1 MAGWIRRAPRFVVL
15 PLLLIVAGLL
25 PPGPPSRAVASA
37 PAPVVADEDVH
48 EIFVDSGRDEE
59 VWAPPTPP
67 TTAEHIRPTP
77 TPAIATWR
85 AGGTFVP
92 ILLYHYIRYPIP
104 GDPQGFG
111 LSVTP
116 PMFHQQMQYLAAN
129 GYHVLSLHDAVQA
142 VLGTE
147 RLPSRPVVLT
157 FDDGYEDFF
166 TAAVPELRQWGFTAT
181 SFVITGRVGSPS
193 YMSWFEIQAADAM
206 GFTIGA
212 HTVHHV
218 MLASLAPAQA
228 RWEMQQSRDTLAAVL
243 GHPILDFAYPYGS
256 FNSYD
261 MAAAKDLGFEC
272 AVATVGSPWHWRDE
286 LFYMNRLRIGG
297 GFAMYDFA
305 RWLGGPPYRPGVTAR
320 RPRPPPPPPPPPPT
334 PTPTATA
341 PIPTPTPAIGP
352 VPTPTPTAT
361 P

>member
-1 MAGWIRRAPRFVVL
+1 MAGWVRRAPRFLVL
-15 PLLLIVAGLL
+15 PLVLIMAGLL
-25 PPGPPSRAVASA
+25 PPGPPVRLVASA
-37 PAPVVADEDVH
+37 PAAVSADEDVRDL
-48 EIFVDSGRDEE
+48 FVDSGRDDQTTW
-59 VWAPPTPP
+59 VPPAPSTTGELIRPSPTPSVL
-67 TTAEHIRPTP
+67 
-77 TPAIATWR
+77 TWR

-104 GDPQGFG
+104 GDRQGFG

-142 VLGTE
+142 VLGIE

-181 SFVITGRVGSPS
+181 SFVITGRVGWTS
-193 YMSWFEIQAADAM
+193 YMTWSEIQAADAM

-261 MAAAKDLGFEC
+261 IAVAKDLGFEC

-305 RWLGGPPYRPGVTAR
+305 RWLGGPPYRPGVTAT
-320 RPRPPPPPPPPPPT
+320 PPT
-334 PTPTATA
+334 PTPAPTVTPTPVPPLTRPSPTAT
-341 PIPTPTPAIGP
+341 PTPTP
-352 VPTPTPTAT
+352 
-361 P
+361 

>member
-1 MAGWIRRAPRFVVL
+1 MAGWVRRAPRFLVL
-15 PLLLIVAGLL
+15 PLVLILAGLL
-25 PPGPPSRAVASA
+25 PPGPPVRPVASA
-37 PAPVVADEDVH
+37 PAAVFADEDVRDL
-48 EIFVDSGRDEE
+48 FVDSGRDDQTPP
-59 VWAPPTPP
+59 VPPAPSTTGERAQPSPTPLSV
-67 TTAEHIRPTP
+67 
-77 TPAIATWR
+77 TWR
-85 AGGTFVP
+85 AGGTFIP
-92 ILLYHYIRYPIP
+92 ILLYHYIRYSIP
-104 GDPQGFG
+104 GDRQGFG

-142 VLGTE
+142 VLGTG

-181 SFVITGRVGSPS
+181 SFVITGRVGWTS
-193 YMSWFEIQAADAM
+193 YMTWSEIQAADAM

-212 HTVHHV
+212 HTVHHA

-256 FNSYD
+256 FNTYD
-261 MAAAKDLGFEC
+261 MAVARDLGFEC
-272 AVATVGSPWHWRDE
+272 AVATFGSPWHWRDE

-305 RWLGGPPYRPGVTAR
+305 RWLGGPPYRPGITTT
-320 RPRPPPPPPPPPPT
+320 PPTPPPPPT
-334 PTPTATA
+334 GTATPSPIPLTSPTPAAT
-341 PIPTPTPAIGP
+341 PTPTP
-352 VPTPTPTAT
+352 
-361 P
+361 

>member
-1 MAGWIRRAPRFVVL
+1 L
-15 PLLLIVAGLL
+15 
-25 PPGPPSRAVASA
+25 
-37 PAPVVADEDVH
+37 
-48 EIFVDSGRDEE
+48 
-59 VWAPPTPP
+59 
-67 TTAEHIRPTP
+67 
-77 TPAIATWR
+77 TWR

-129 GYHVLSLHDAVQA
+129 GYHVISLHDAVQA
-142 VLGTE
+142 VLGTQ

-166 TAAVPELRQWGFTAT
+166 TAAVPELRQWGFAAT

-193 YMSWFEIQAADAM
+193 YMSWFEIQAADSM

-218 MLASLAPAQA
+218 MLASLPPAQA

-305 RWLGGPPYRPGVTAR
+305 RWLGGPPYRPGVTAT
-320 RPRPPPPPPPPPPT
+320 PPT
-334 PTPTATA
+334 PTPTPTPTA
-341 PIPTPTPAIGP
+341 AAPTPTPAIGSGP
-352 VPTPTPTAT
+352 APQRDGNPMSDESELSPKERARLRARERKNRPPKMVVDNAGVKRIQLALKTQRQPRPKP
-361 P
+361 PSS